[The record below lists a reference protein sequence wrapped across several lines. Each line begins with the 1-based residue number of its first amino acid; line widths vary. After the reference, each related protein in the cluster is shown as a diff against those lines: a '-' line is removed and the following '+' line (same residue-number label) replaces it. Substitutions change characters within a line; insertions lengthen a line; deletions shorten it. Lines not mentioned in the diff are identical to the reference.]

1 MNKLLDI
8 KNGICAIAGIIGG
21 GIASSLGGADKLLI
35 ALISCIAADYITGLA
50 VAIIFKNS
58 PKTET
63 GSAESNVGFK
73 GLVKKAFILLII
85 GVVYQV
91 DIVLGANGFI
101 RNAAIIG
108 FMSNECISLLENAGL
123 MGINLPPAVTNAI
136 DILKKKSEE
145 KVTKEEE

>member
-1 MNKLLDI
+1 MDKLLNL
-8 KNGICAIAGIIGG
+8 KNSICMVAGIIGG
-21 GIASSLGGADKLLI
+21 GIASALGGADKLLT
-35 ALISCIAADYITGLA
+35 ALIVCIGADYLTGLA
-50 VAIIFKNS
+50 VALIFKNS

-63 GSAESNVGFK
+63 GAAESNAGFK

-85 GVVYQV
+85 AVVYQV
-91 DIVLGANGFI
+91 DTVLGSNGFL

-108 FMSNECISLLENAGL
+108 FMSNECISLIENAGL

-145 KVTKEEE
+145 KVTQGEE